1 MNAAAS
7 VRAIERHPVI
17 DRESWLALRRENINA
32 SEIGIVCGAGGYGSP
47 AELYAEKKGLRPP
60 LIDSG
65 TLKRGRW
72 GEAAVF
78 EALADER
85 PEWDVRRAK
94 VYLRDPVLRIGAT
107 PDGFAIAP
115 DRDGFGV
122 VQTKMVSRSV
132 FRAKWLVDPAAS
144 IAEGEARPPLAYELQ
159 TLTEE
164 LLSDCPWG
172 VLAVVIN
179 GEYDWDF
186 RLFDVP
192 RHPEAEARILE
203 DVAAFWRDWLDPGVM
218 PPFNPQRDEALVKI
232 LYPADDGTE
241 IDLSADNRVAELV
254 DELVEKRAGR
264 RRLEDRDRPDRDRAA
279 RQARSA
285 HLWADRRRP
294 PHRLQSHPPQGVQ
307 RRRHRLSS
315 RSESARRTRNRRIN
329 EQHRS

>member
-1 MNAAAS
+1 M
-7 VRAIERHPVI
+7 IERHAVT
-17 DRESWLALRRENINA
+17 DRESWLALRRQNINA
-32 SEIGIVCGAGGYGSP
+32 SEIGVVCGAGGFGSP

-85 PEWDVRRAK
+85 PEWNVRRAK
-94 VYLRDPVLRIGAT
+94 IYLRDPDLRIGAT
-107 PDGFAIAP
+107 PDGYAIAP

-132 FRAKWLVDPAAS
+132 FRAKWLVDPAAPVS
-144 IAEGEARPPLAYELQ
+144 EGEARPPLFYELQ

-164 LLSDCPWG
+164 LLSGCGWG

-179 GEYDWDF
+179 GEFDWNF

-203 DVAAFWRDWLDPGVM
+203 DAAAFWRDWLDPGVM
-218 PPFNPQRDEALVKI
+218 PPFDPQRDEAL
-232 LYPADDGTE
+232 GQNS
-241 IDLSADNRVAELV
+241 LS
-254 DELVEKRAGR
+254 GR
-264 RRLEDRDRPDRDRAA
+264 RRNRDRSLRRQSRCRIGRRPDRKARRPPPSRSRNRTDRDRAA
-279 RQARSA
+279 RQARNA
-285 HLWADRRRP
+285 HLWA
-294 PHRLQSHPPQGVQ
+294 
-307 RRRHRLSS
+307 S
-315 RSESARRTRNRRIN
+315 R
-329 EQHRS
+329 

>member
-1 MNAAAS
+1 MNAAAAIG
-7 VRAIERHPVI
+7 RPAIERHQIV
-17 DRESWLALRRENINA
+17 DRDAWLALRRENINA
-32 SEIGIVCGAGGYGSP
+32 SETAIVCGAGGYGSR

-60 LIDSG
+60 LADTG

-115 DRDGFGV
+115 GRDGFGV

-144 IAEGEARPPLAYELQ
+144 VAYGEARPPLFYQLQ

-164 LLSDCPWG
+164 FLSDCGWG

-203 DVAAFWRDWLDPGVM
+203 GVAAFWRDWLDPGVM
-218 PPFNPQRDEALVKI
+218 PPFEPQRDQALVKI

-241 IDLSADNRVAELV
+241 IDLSQDNRATQLA
-254 DELVEKRAGR
+254 DDLVEKRAGS
-264 RRLEDRDRPDRDRAA
+264 RRLEGEID
-279 RQARSA
+279 
-285 HLWADRRRP
+285 LIETELKGKLG
-294 PHRLQSHPPQGVQ
+294 PHTYGLLGDG
-307 RRRHRLSS
+307 
-315 RSESARRTRNRRIN
+315 RRIVGKT
-329 EQHRS
+329 QHRKAYSVPASDYRTLRIAKAESGQAGANA

>member
-1 MNAAAS
+1 MNAAAPA
-7 VRAIERHPVI
+7 RAIERHPVT
-17 DRESWLALRRENINA
+17 DRDAWLALRRENINA

-60 LIDSG
+60 LIDTG

-94 VYLRDPVLRIGAT
+94 VYLRDPALRIGAT

-164 LLSDCPWG
+164 LLGDCLG
-172 VLAVVIN
+172 AC
-179 GEYDWDF
+179 
-186 RLFDVP
+186 
-192 RHPEAEARILE
+192 
-203 DVAAFWRDWLDPGVM
+203 
-218 PPFNPQRDEALVKI
+218 
-232 LYPADDGTE
+232 
-241 IDLSADNRVAELV
+241 
-254 DELVEKRAGR
+254 
-264 RRLEDRDRPDRDRAA
+264 
-279 RQARSA
+279 
-285 HLWADRRRP
+285 
-294 PHRLQSHPPQGVQ
+294 
-307 RRRHRLSS
+307 S
-315 RSESARRTRNRRIN
+315 RW
-329 EQHRS
+329 